1 MIQVEEDLYIN
12 KEQIVYIKISELGT
26 YFIGMSNSEECVVK
40 PDSDYY
46 KNTSELL
53 GAISNECKRNV

>member
-26 YFIGMSNSEECVVK
+26 YFVGMSNSEECVVK

-46 KNTSELL
+46 KNISELL
-53 GAISNECKRNV
+53 GGDK